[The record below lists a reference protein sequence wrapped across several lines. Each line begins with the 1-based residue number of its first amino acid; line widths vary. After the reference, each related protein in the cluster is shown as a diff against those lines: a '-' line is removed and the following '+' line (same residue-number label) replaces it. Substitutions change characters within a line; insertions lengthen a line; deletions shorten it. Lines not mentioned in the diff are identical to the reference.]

1 LLLTHEHI
9 DHLRGLRVL
18 LRQNDLPVYATG
30 AVLRYLVENG
40 QVEPGA
46 TLVEIEPGTPFEA
59 AGMRVTAFSTPHD
72 AADSVGYR
80 IETPDAH
87 TLAVAT
93 DLGHVSETVRRGT
106 AGCELVMLE
115 SNYDPALLR
124 MGPYP
129 YFLKQRIAA
138 DNGHLENERSA
149 EFACRLLESGCT
161 RMILAHLSRE
171 NNSPAL
177 AYQMT
182 SGALQAM
189 GASEGSDY
197 TLDVAPYDGAGRLI
211 RF

>member
-1 LLLTHEHI
+1 MAKFCPLASSSAGNSTYISACGGSLLVDAGISCRKIGAALAQIGASPSELGALLLTHEHI

-149 EFACRLLESGCT
+149 EFACRL
-161 RMILAHLSRE
+161 
-171 NNSPAL
+171 
-177 AYQMT
+177 
-182 SGALQAM
+182 
-189 GASEGSDY
+189 
-197 TLDVAPYDGAGRLI
+197 
-211 RF
+211 